1 MYSVRRGFLYND
13 ITSIVEIVGEKEGD
27 FFVGGR
33 AIQTLSVSMID

>member
-1 MYSVRRGFLYND
+1 MYSIRRGFLYND

-27 FFVGGR
+27 FFVGR